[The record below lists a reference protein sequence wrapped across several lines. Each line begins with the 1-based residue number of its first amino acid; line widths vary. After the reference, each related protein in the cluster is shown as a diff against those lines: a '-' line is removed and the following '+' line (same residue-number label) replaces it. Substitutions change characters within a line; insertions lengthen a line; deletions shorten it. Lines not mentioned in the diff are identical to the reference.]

1 MTSGVPELSV
11 VVPAFN
17 ERPNLAV
24 LAEETRFA
32 VLESGIA
39 AELILVDDGSTDG
52 SPETLAELA
61 AESPWIRPILLLRR
75 TGQSAALLAGIEA
88 ARGRFLATLDAD
100 LQNDPADLPWMLE
113 ILRRGEADMVQ
124 GFRVV
129 RRDSG
134 LRRGA
139 SLLGRL
145 ARRVLVGSRIRDTG
159 CATRIFTAEV
169 ARSLPLHFRGMHR
182 FLPVYAHL
190 SGARVLERPVA
201 HRRRQAGETKYG
213 LIDRLPGLIDCLAVR
228 WMASRY
234 QRAAERRLEGP
245 VP

>member
-1 MTSGVPELSV
+1 MNGGIPELSV

-17 ERPNLAV
+17 ERRNLAA
-24 LAEETRFA
+24 LAEEARLAF
-32 VLESGIA
+32 LEGGIA

-52 SPETLAELA
+52 SSETLVELA
-61 AESPWIRPILLLRR
+61 ASRPWIRPLLLPRR

-124 GFRVV
+124 GVRVV

-139 SLLGRL
+139 SLLGRVAL
-145 ARRVLVGSRIRDTG
+145 RVLLRSRFRDTG
-159 CATRIFTAEV
+159 CATRVFTAEV
-169 ARSLPLHFRGMHR
+169 ARALPLHFRGMHR
-182 FLPVYAHL
+182 FLPVYVHL
-190 SGARVLERPVA
+190 SGARVLERPVS
-201 HRRRQAGETKYG
+201 HRPRQQGETKYG
-213 LIDRLPGLIDCLAVR
+213 LWDRLPGLVDCLAVR
-228 WMASRY
+228 WMARRY
-234 QRAAERRLEGP
+234 QRPGSRRPEGP
-245 VP
+245 GP